1 MSIKQKAQ
9 ALVLTIFI
17 ILVSLGVV
25 IVLLMP
31 INQQVIKVRKILD
44 SFQALSN
51 AETGLEVSNFYSK
64 IRKIE
69 PFAEYSFQTS
79 TVPYPGSDCQ
89 NFVNNMDR
97 IMCRGNPNCGSRAE
111 GIIPPNDCDITRI
124 NKNIDNSIN
133 STIYEAVFK
142 KNYDYYPYTKII
154 STGRLKNIERA
165 LDFDSWPF

>member
-51 AETGLEVSNFYSK
+51 AETGLEVSNFYAIKGDTLSG
-64 IRKIE
+64 
-69 PFAEYSFQTS
+69 YSFQTS
-79 TVPYPGSDCQ
+79 TVPYPGSDCE

-124 NKNIDNSIN
+124 NKDIDNSIN

-142 KNYDYYPYTKII
+142 RNYDYYPYTKII

>member
-17 ILVSLGVV
+17 ILISLGIV

-31 INQQVIKVRKILD
+31 INQQVIKVRKILNT
-44 SFQALSN
+44 FQALSN
-51 AETGLEVSNFYSK
+51 AETGLEVSNFYAIKGDTLSG
-64 IRKIE
+64 
-69 PFAEYSFQTS
+69 YSFQTS
-79 TVPYPGSDCQ
+79 TVPYTGSDCQ

-97 IMCRGNPNCGSRAE
+97 IMCGDNPNCGSRAE
-111 GIIPPNDCDITRI
+111 NIIPPNDCDITRI
-124 NKNIDNSIN
+124 NKDIDNSIN

-142 KNYDYYPYTKII
+142 RNYDYYPYTKII
-154 STGRLKNIERA
+154 STGRFKNIERA